1 MRRFDDPAGEEQGVT
16 KQGLDLGRFDAVLGV
31 FGLVAVVPIEL
42 LAVACETIQP
52 RYGLGIVLEA
62 HSS

>member
-1 MRRFDDPAGEEQGVT
+1 MT

-52 RYGLGIVLEA
+52 RYGPGIVLEA